1 MKINEK
7 KETNKMINTE
17 LLKEETNQI
26 IFLHHNNQWN
36 ECKFMWFYNG
46 NIEVTIKGQLLSIHK
61 RNWDKLSLNGID

>member
-1 MKINEK
+1 
-7 KETNKMINTE
+7 MINTE

-26 IFLHHNNQWN
+26 IFLHHNKQWN